1 MNGYRIGTRPA
12 CPECISQ
19 SATKFVKKNTMLA
32 FRTIYKASATFAA
45 TDSTGR
51 YE

>member
-1 MNGYRIGTRPA
+1 MNSYRIGTRPA

-19 SATKFVKKNTMLA
+19 PVTEFVKKNTMLA
-32 FRTIYKASATFAA
+32 FSAIHKVSATFAA
-45 TDSTGR
+45 TYSTGR